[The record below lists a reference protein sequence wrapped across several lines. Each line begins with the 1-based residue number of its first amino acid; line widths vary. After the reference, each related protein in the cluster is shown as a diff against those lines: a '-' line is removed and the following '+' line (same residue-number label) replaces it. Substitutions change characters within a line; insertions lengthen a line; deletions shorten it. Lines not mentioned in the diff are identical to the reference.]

1 MVAEETTGLISTIQS
16 YSIKDG
22 PGIRS
27 TVFCVG
33 CNLRC
38 AWCCNPELMLPG
50 VKTMRFTLNGQPQ
63 EEPVGYRISA
73 EDLAAKLVRDKP
85 FYDAS
90 HGGVTFSGGEPA
102 LQSGWVLHTAQLLR
116 AQNIET
122 ALDTAGNVPENVMQ
136 DLASGIDLFLYDLK
150 AYDPILHERCT
161 GSANG
166 RILDNLRLLAR
177 LQKRIIIRLVIV
189 PGYNDDLDDVA
200 ARLDLIRSLGSAVER
215 VDVLP
220 YHVLGVGKYGRLG
233 LPYPLPKDLKVT
245 AEYLEQL
252 QKLAAARNV
261 SVQIEG
267 FH

>member
-1 MVAEETTGLISTIQS
+1 MVAEETAGLISTIQT

-50 VKTMRFTLNGQPQ
+50 VKTMHFTLNGQPQ
-63 EEPVGYRISA
+63 EETAGYRISA
-73 EDLAAKLVRDKP
+73 EDLTAKLVRDKP

-102 LQSGWVLHTAQLLR
+102 LQSGWVLRTAELLR

-122 ALDTAGNVPENVMQ
+122 ALDTAGNVSEEVMRN
-136 DLASGIDLFLYDLK
+136 LASGIDLFLYDLK
-150 AYDPILHERCT
+150 AYDPVLHERCT
-161 GSANG
+161 GSTN
-166 RILDNLRLLAR
+166 RQILDNLRLLAQ
-177 LQKRIIIRLVIV
+177 LHKRIMIRLVIV
-189 PGYNDDLDDVA
+189 PGYNDDLGDVK

-220 YHVLGVGKYGRLG
+220 YHALGAGKYERLG
-233 LPYPLPKDLKVT
+233 LPYPLPKKLQVT
-245 AEYLEQL
+245 MEYLRRL
-252 QKLAAARNV
+252 QELAAERDVA
-261 SVQIEG
+261 VQIEG